1 MESARIIIE
10 VTAGL
15 IPTKPELEFTKRWVI
30 TSTEWN
36 ARGDDVGILLADY
49 NGRALGYA
57 SYLMLQPNRVNW
69 VRTEWIYL

>member
-1 MESARIIIE
+1 MESARIMLE

-15 IPTKPELEFTKRWVI
+15 IPGQPMVEFTKRWVI
-30 TSTEWN
+30 TSTEWHN
-36 ARGDDVGILLADY
+36 HTADPGPLMADY

-57 SYLMLQPNRVNW
+57 GLLMLQPNRVNW

>member
-1 MESARIIIE
+1 MESARIVLE

-15 IPTKPELEFTKRWVI
+15 IPGEPMAEFTKRWVI
-30 TSTEWN
+30 SSTEWN
-36 ARGDDVGILLADY
+36 NHQHDEAPLMADY

-57 SYLMLQPNRVNW
+57 GLLMLQPNRVNW